1 MGTKEPIIAI
11 GLDAADPK
19 LVEKWM
25 SEGHLPNISS
35 IRQQGIYGHLHNSV
49 NYQNGS
55 AEFSS
60 TEPLWVMMTTGCLPD
75 KTGFWDTITYDPTTY
90 KVGCDAVY
98 GGYDYQ
104 EYQPFYALGEQ
115 YKVAAFDVPVTRVCP
130 QVNGVQIT
138 GWGGHHPFYPS
149 ESQPSQLL
157 PEIIDRYG
165 KNPVY
170 RQDNGIWWDKKYF
183 DWVTE
188 SVEKSI
194 ATRTKIC
201 CDLLQQDDW
210 DLFIAGFGETHTLG
224 HDLYNFSQPDHPL
237 YSYTNKMDT
246 VGDPMLQGYQQIDR
260 AIGQITAAA
269 PENATIM
276 LFAVHGMGANHT
288 DLLSMMLL
296 PEVMYRFNFPGKA
309 ALGYGEI
316 ERPAPPIISKNIRNG
331 WSAEVW
337 RQVYESNPVKKLWH
351 TWTHKKFL
359 RSPKHGLLSPHP
371 LLEQN
376 VELGWMPATWYM
388 PLWSQ
393 MKAFA
398 LPAYAD
404 GHIRINLKEREAQG
418 IVDYQDYD
426 SVCAEI
432 TDLLYRLKDGRSG
445 QLLVKEVIR
454 TRKSPLDNDPKL
466 PDPDLVVVWNT
477 IATDLVDSPDI
488 GRIGPITYN
497 RPGGHR
503 ENGFLM
509 AKGPNIEPNS
519 DLTEGRAVD
528 VGATILNL
536 MGADIP
542 EHFDGKPL
550 LNKSLTLATENK

>member
-1 MGTKEPIIAI
+1 MKTKEPIIAI
-11 GLDAADPK
+11 GLDAAEPK
-19 LVEKWM
+19 LIEEWM
-25 SEGHLPNISS
+25 SAGHLPNISQ
-35 IRQQGIYGHLHNSV
+35 IRQQGIYGRLHNSV

-75 KTGFWDTITYDPTTY
+75 KTGFWDTISYDPKTY
-90 KVGCDAVY
+90 KVGCDPVY

-104 EYQPFYALGEQ
+104 EYKPFYALGDR

-130 QVNGVQIT
+130 EVSGLQIT

-149 ESQPSQLL
+149 ESQPAEVLQN
-157 PEIIDRYG
+157 IIEQYG

-170 RQDNGIWWDKKYF
+170 RQDNGIWWDEKYF
-183 DWVTE
+183 QWVTS
-188 SVEKSI
+188 SVEKSV
-194 ATRTKIC
+194 ATRAKIC
-201 CDLLQQDDW
+201 CDILKQDSW
-210 DLFIAGFGETHTLG
+210 DLFITGFGETHTLG
-224 HDLYNFSQPDHPL
+224 HDLYNLSQPDHPL
-237 YSYTNKMDT
+237 HHHTNKMDT

-260 AIGQITAAA
+260 AIGQISAAA

-276 LFAVHGMGANHT
+276 LFAVHGIGANHT

-296 PEVMYRFNFPGKA
+296 PEVMYRLNFPGEA
-309 ALGYGEI
+309 ALGYGDI
-316 ERPAPPIISKNIRNG
+316 NQPAPPVITNNIRNG

-337 RQVYESNPVKKLWH
+337 RQVYEANPIKKLWH

-359 RSPKHGLLSPHP
+359 RSPKRGLLSPHP

-376 VELGWMPATWYM
+376 VELGWMPAVWYK
-388 PLWSQ
+388 PLWSE

-404 GHIRINLKEREAQG
+404 GHIRINLQGREAQG
-418 IVDYQDYD
+418 IVTPQEYD
-426 SVCAEI
+426 AVCAEI
-432 TDLLYRLKDGRSG
+432 TDSLYRLKDGRSG
-445 QLLVKEVIR
+445 ELLVKQVIK

-466 PDPDLVVVWNT
+466 PDPDLIVVWNT
-477 IATDLVDSPDI
+477 IPTDLVESPDV

-503 ENGFLM
+503 ENGFFM
-509 AKGPNIEPNS
+509 AKGTGIEPQS
-519 DLTEGRAVD
+519 EMTTGRAVD
-528 VGATILNL
+528 IGATILNY
-536 MGADIP
+536 MGAEVP
-542 EHFDGKPL
+542 QHFDGKPL
-550 LNKSLTLATENK
+550 LSKSLTLATETK